1 MRSSSGRY
9 HASAGCAGVHL
20 VVAARP
26 HRWTQVFKTGEIGLQ
41 TTEVAIRAGVFNRMV
56 ALACL
61 LSVRIA

>member
-1 MRSSSGRY
+1 M
-9 HASAGCAGVHL
+9 
-20 VVAARP
+20 AARP